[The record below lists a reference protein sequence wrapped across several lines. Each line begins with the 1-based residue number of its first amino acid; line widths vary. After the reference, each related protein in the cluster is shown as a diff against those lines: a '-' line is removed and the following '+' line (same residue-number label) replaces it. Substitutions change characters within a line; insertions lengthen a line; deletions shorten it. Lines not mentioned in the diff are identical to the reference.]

1 MAVLIASLAFTVATG
16 GGSLAR
22 AAELGSSSARPAAGE
37 RPLPD
42 LRELDRWLQQR
53 AQTQMPMPTE
63 ARLAY
68 RRGLIAWRA
77 HQEPQ
82 AVSLL
87 RGAANLDPSF
97 VAPHLTLGWW
107 FLTREPSQTLLSWAS
122 FLHRLRED
130 FTLQLELSANAI
142 FFGLHALFGIEIGHR
157 EAQRRQ
163 QARGFARSAEHK
175 GHVHAQTLIG
185 AAIVQ
190 GLLRVER
197 VNHGHLF
204 GLHALF
210 FGLLG
215 AALILVALHQHE
227 LRHVWSERLGIALS
241 PRSAVIWSWVFLVM
255 PWLLGLGLALPALVM
270 LAMAWPILKA
280 RERAVFV
287 ALAVLVGTAPLAP
300 TLLGRLAL
308 PLSSDGSPFYGVIAL
323 DQRDNDA
330 EAHDRVARLAA
341 AHPDSPYLQFAHGW
355 LARRAGDL
363 EGAEAAYRRALK
375 QWPNNAEASNNLGNI
390 LAMEGRFDDALATFG
405 RATQADARDAAAF
418 FNASQVHTRLFDYR
432 AASEAV
438 ARASALD
445 FEMVKSYQARSG
457 ESGDL
462 PLVDQWIDPATIWR
476 TLLHAPNAEVVP
488 ALPVAWR
495 SMIETSGW
503 PFAITALV
511 LALGS
516 LAFGVW
522 SQIKIPLRACSNCGR
537 PVCRRCAQRLREV
550 ALCPNCSVIAAR
562 AESGEFGRVLLLG
575 RRRQVERGRSIARAI
590 GAGLVPGL
598 GLLARRRVWSA
609 LLLLSSTAHV
619 VSRWLDL
626 RAPFWLTGDMGQGAG
641 GPEWGL
647 TLCAVVVYTVSVLGY
662 LWSPDPDA
670 PSVRVTASRPG
681 SIHERPAR
689 AA

>member
-1 MAVLIASLAFTVATG
+1 MLGAVAVLIASLAFTVATG

-142 FFGLHALFGIEIGHR
+142 FFGLHALF
-157 EAQRRQ
+157 
-163 QARGFARSAEHK
+163 
-175 GHVHAQTLIG
+175 
-185 AAIVQ
+185 
-190 GLLRVER
+190 
-197 VNHGHLF
+197 
-204 GLHALF
+204 

-215 AALILVALHQHE
+215 AALMLVALHQHE

-462 PLVDQWIDPATIWR
+462 PLVDQWVDPATIWR

>member
-1 MAVLIASLAFTVATG
+1 MLGAMAVLIASLAFTVATG

-122 FLHRLRED
+122 FLHRLR
-130 FTLQLELSANAI
+130 
-142 FFGLHALFGIEIGHR
+142 
-157 EAQRRQ
+157 
-163 QARGFARSAEHK
+163 
-175 GHVHAQTLIG
+175 
-185 AAIVQ
+185 
-190 GLLRVER
+190 
-197 VNHGHLF
+197 
-204 GLHALF
+204 ALF

-308 PLSSDGSPFYGVIAL
+308 PLSADGSPFYGVIAL

-626 RAPFWLTGDMGQGAG
+626 RAPFWLTGDMVQGAG